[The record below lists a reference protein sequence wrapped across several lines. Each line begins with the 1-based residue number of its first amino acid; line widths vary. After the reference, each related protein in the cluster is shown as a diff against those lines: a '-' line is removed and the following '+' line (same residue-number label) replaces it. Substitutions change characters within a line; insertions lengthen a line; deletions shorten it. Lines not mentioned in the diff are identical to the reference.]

1 MTSTDGAVAT
11 FVFTVADWLSPPF
24 TAIVVALPPLIVKL
38 ELVPVVSPAF
48 VASSVY
54 VPAFVALQ
62 PAKVAT
68 PFDAVTGF
76 VVQENPSLP
85 TAAVIAS
92 VTCVEP
98 SFATVRPPESWTVTL
113 GCVVHAL
120 PAAPPLGCV
129 VNASFDAVPKMSIA
143 AAGLAATVSVVD
155 LTVNPDAAYVPADG
169 FVVPAMVSEPAALP
183 ASAHAPPLSASWI
196 VTVVDALVAVAEQFT
211 NPDGSVIVG
220 VAGTVNPAGRTT
232 VIASPRSSDP
242 VALDVKPT
250 VQVAVAPAER
260 VEAENVTDDGLVA
273 AAIVTADAGL
283 PAAVSV
289 EVLTLNVVF
298 VSDPADGFVS
308 SRSVR
313 VAGVLAASAHDAP
326 ERVTVTVCAAALAF
340 AVQLTKPPVSATI
353 GVAGTAKPEL
363 KAIVTVSPA
372 ASAPVA
378 VDVKPTVHVPSAPPV
393 CGEPENEI
401 AVGVVAA
408 AITTFETGLAVPVSV
423 DVFAVKVEF
432 VSVPAAG
439 FVTPTTL
446 NVRAARLATVHVPPL
461 SLSVTVTVV
470 LLPAPL
476 AEQFVK
482 PLVSWIV
489 GLAGTVKPA
498 LNVAVIV
505 SPVVSAPV
513 ALVVKPTV
521 HVECAPPV
529 CGDPAKLTAAGE
541 VAAAIT
547 TGAAGLAALVSVP
560 VLTLQFAAAIEP
572 AAGFVGNASFN
583 APDEEFAS
591 AHVPPLFARV
601 IVTVVPEPEPVAEQ
615 FV

>member
-1 MTSTDGAVAT
+1 VAT
-11 FVFTVADWLSPPF
+11 FVFTVADWLLPPF

-38 ELVPVVSPAF
+38 ELVPVVRPVF
-48 VASSVY
+48 VASRVY

-62 PAKVAT
+62 PAKAAT
-68 PFDAVTGF
+68 PLDAVTGF

-92 VTCVEP
+92 VTCVAL
-98 SFATVRPPESWTVTL
+98 SFATVRPPESCTVTL

-120 PAAPPLGCV
+120 PAAPPFGCA
-129 VNASFDAVPKMSIA
+129 VNASFAAAPKMSIA

-155 LTVNPDAAYVPADG
+155 LTVKPDAAYVPADG
-169 FVVPAMVSEPAALP
+169 FVTPAIVNEPAVLP
-183 ASAHAPPLSASWI
+183 ASAHAPPLSASWT
-196 VTVVDALVAVAEQFT
+196 VTVVDTVVAVAEQFT
-211 NPDGSVIVG
+211 NPEGRVIVG
-220 VAGTVNPAGRTT
+220 VAGTVNPAGKTT
-232 VIASPRSSDP
+232 VIASPRSIEP
-242 VALDVKPT
+242 VALVVSPT
-250 VQVAVAPAER
+250 VQVAVAPADR
-260 VEAENVTDDGLVA
+260 VEAENETEVGLVA

-289 EVLTLNVVF
+289 EVLTLKVVLA
-298 VSDPADGFVS
+298 SAPAAGFVS

-326 ERVTVTVCAAALAF
+326 ESVTVTVCAAALAL

-353 GVAGTAKPEL
+353 GVAGTAKLEL
-363 KAIVTVSPA
+363 KATVTVSPA
-372 ASAPVA
+372 SSAPVE
-378 VDVKPTVHVPSAPPV
+378 VDVTPTVHVPSAPPV
-393 CGEPENEI
+393 CGDPENEI

-408 AITTFETGLAVPVSV
+408 AITTFETGLAAVVSV
-423 DVFAVKVEF
+423 DVFAVNVVF

-439 FVTPTTL
+439 FVIPTTL
-446 NVRAARLATVHVPPL
+446 NVSAARLATVHVPPL
-461 SLSVTVTVV
+461 SLSVSVTVV

-482 PLVSWIV
+482 PPVNWIV

-513 ALVVKPTV
+513 PLVVKPTV
-521 HVECAPPV
+521 HVERAPPV
-529 CGDPAKLTAAGE
+529 CGDPVKLTAAGE

-560 VLTLQFAAAIEP
+560 VLTLQLAAAIAP
-572 AAGFVGNASFN
+572 AAGFVGNAIFN
-583 APDEEFAS
+583 APDAEFAS
-591 AHVPPLFARV
+591 AHAPPLFASV